1 MKGEG
6 FSVPFY
12 PLYGSSL
19 VVTNFILGT
28 IVGRAHLLLVPQR
41 GTHQCLVIES
51 IGKWQHFRKTIEIGE
66 GKLFSPSNLFV
77 TFDNPKYGKLIKY
90 YVGKKYTLR
99 YTGGSG
105 GSLIKILVYHSARE
119 GNIHKCV
126 VSKYKG
132 KAALL
137 FEVAPMG
144 LLIEK
149 ASGYSGD
156 GNQSVLDK
164 IIVGTND
171 RTQVAYGSKNESFA
185 LRRLSLVC
193 LASRPW
199 SEEKWVMATSSGK
212 KNDMPLLRPL
222 LLPPPMPS
230 SSRTIPESRPLH
242 MAMMATK
249 AILPCPTAY
258 PPAAASPDAPDNGP
272 DTALPCA
279 LGLPFPL
286 AAANTE
292 ASRPARGGAGC
303 CMGKKNH
310 DAIDGEGF
318 LKEDIVLGTA
328 LTDIY
333 VKYRVRQKSQK
344 FLEELCFQNAVFWN
358 ALAIGYAQ
366 QGQGQEAM
374 CCFHRM
380 QIEGLSPDVITY
392 IAC

>member
-1 MKGEG
+1 MRIPDEDAYGTKVDDRDRLAHIVNVLLAFGSLISDLLVSRPFAMGVVSRAMTDAGIVHSGALQVVTRYLQQQECYCGSSPSEEDPTPLDMKGG
-6 FSVPFY
+6 FSVAFY
-12 PLYGSSL
+12 PLYGSGL

-51 IGKWQHFRKTIEIGE
+51 IGKWQQFRKTIEIGE

-77 TFDNPKYGKLIKY
+77 SFDNPNYGKLIKY

-105 GSLIKILVYHSARE
+105 GSLIKILVYHVENKSARE

-144 LLIEK
+144 LLIEN

-164 IIVGTND
+164 VIAGTND

-199 SEEKWVMATSSGK
+199 SQEKWVMATSSGK
-212 KNDMPLLRPL
+212 KNDMPLLRWMFLTTSSDMAWLSTYCPIDRELKIVSILCHILAPQGPCLPL
-222 LLPPPMPS
+222 L
-230 SSRTIPESRPLH
+230 
-242 MAMMATK
+242 
-249 AILPCPTAY
+249 
-258 PPAAASPDAPDNGP
+258 
-272 DTALPCA
+272 
-279 LGLPFPL
+279 
-286 AAANTE
+286 
-292 ASRPARGGAGC
+292 
-303 CMGKKNH
+303 
-310 DAIDGEGF
+310 
-318 LKEDIVLGTA
+318 
-328 LTDIY
+328 
-333 VKYRVRQKSQK
+333 
-344 FLEELCFQNAVFWN
+344 
-358 ALAIGYAQ
+358 
-366 QGQGQEAM
+366 
-374 CCFHRM
+374 
-380 QIEGLSPDVITY
+380 
-392 IAC
+392 